1 MAPSAVADA
10 PASALHIRFDE
21 KVPIVQ
27 LPPDLGFEELREWMT
42 EQIPSHVDV
51 LGGRTARLD
60 LGSRGIQLLEFRRLL
75 HHLREN
81 WDIEITGVY
90 VAPDVVHRFAERELR
105 LKLFLSEVEATDDV
119 AEAADEDAPNVEEE
133 DSDEPSEGPL
143 DGLTLP
149 NDLEE
154 SDLVE
159 EDAPALADATH
170 DDGSR
175 RTLSI
180 QRTLRSGTIVRFDGD
195 VYVFGDVNPGAQ
207 VVATGNLVVLGALK
221 GMAWAGAAGE
231 EDAIILAHVMQ
242 PTQLRIGRKIAVLPE
257 APEAP
262 ETSKLHRL
270 WPNKAPE
277 PQFHPELASIVEGQ
291 IVIQPYQGR
300 ASGK

>member
-21 KVPIVQ
+21 KVPILG
-27 LPPDLGFEELREWMT
+27 LPPELGFEELRTWLS
-42 EQIPSHVDV
+42 EQVPEHQDV
-51 LGGRTARLD
+51 LAGRTARLD
-60 LGSRGIQLLEFRRLL
+60 LGDRGIQLLELRRLL

-90 VAPDVVHRFAERELR
+90 VAPDVVHSFAERELR
-105 LKLFLSEVEATDDV
+105 LKLFVV
-119 AEAADEDAPNVEEE
+119 AEIAEEEEIVEEE
-133 DSDEPSEGPL
+133 EQEEEVEEESVL

-149 NDLEE
+149 NDLEA

-159 EDAPALADATH
+159 EPAPAIPEPTH

-231 EDAIILAHVMQ
+231 DDAVILAHVMQ
-242 PTQLRIGRKIAVLPE
+242 PTQLRIGRKIAVLPDV
-257 APEAP
+257 PEAP
-262 ETSKLHRL
+262 EQHKLQRL
-270 WPNKAPE
+270 FAQKTPE
-277 PQFHPELASIVEGQ
+277 PQFHPELASIVDGQ